1 MESRSDEG
9 SAKCDVELGKEELTI
24 KTHIEKIEEGL
35 GTQSHLEASSHA
47 ENFQT
52 LKLQME
58 INPSCGNGSCLV
70 FIYLFLLVICVV
82 ITSMLVPQ

>member
-9 SAKCDVELGKEELTI
+9 SAKCDVERGKEELTI
-24 KTHIEKIEEGL
+24 KTHIEKIEDGL

-52 LKLQME
+52 LELQME
-58 INPSCGNGSCLV
+58 INPCGNGSCSV
-70 FIYLFLLVICVV
+70 FIYFCLLK
-82 ITSMLVPQ
+82 